1 MNAEQFIQ
9 NYIANRLPE
18 ANKAKVEHLLETDSA
33 FKTKERKALLEKL

>member
-18 ANKAKVEHLLETDSA
+18 AYKAKVEHLLETDSA
-33 FKTKERKALLEKL
+33 FKTKKEKRF